1 LLIKLITDVGFLLP
15 LFLTELPMHV
25 LKEFLYVVSK
35 FALQYSWDWDR
46 VRDCNFHAF
55 F

>member
-1 LLIKLITDVGFLLP
+1 MLIKLITDVGFLLP

-46 VRDCNFHAF
+46 VRDCNFHTF